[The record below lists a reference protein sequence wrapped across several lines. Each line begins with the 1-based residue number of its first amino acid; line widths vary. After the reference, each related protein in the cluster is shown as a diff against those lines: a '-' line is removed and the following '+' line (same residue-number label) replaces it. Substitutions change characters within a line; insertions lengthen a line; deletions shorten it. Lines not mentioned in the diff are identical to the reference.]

1 MKTFQ
6 SDCCLPLWWRCL
18 VMLTADKGNL
28 QIARYSRD
36 LKDKV
41 IPFFPGA
48 LRRKS
53 SLWQRRWKEFPR
65 LWFLLDFPLFTLL
78 QLLKTMLKQTQSMKE
93 DKANSVWLIKERPF
107 ISCVRQDARI
117 TDREIYHWDTF
128 SWTWNMIKSGSFC
141 ANQLTDS
148 FHFWKALV
156 MRVMQK
162 LSASFN
168 IHAKF
173 AHKLHLTFNYAALTF
188 PLSCKFFYSE
198 GEIRK
203 WKSELERCFFKILT
217 NRIWL

>member
-1 MKTFQ
+1 MF
-6 SDCCLPLWWRCL
+6 SD
-18 VMLTADKGNL
+18 VD
-28 QIARYSRD
+28 S
-36 LKDKV
+36 
-41 IPFFPGA
+41 
-48 LRRKS
+48 
-53 SLWQRRWKEFPR
+53 WQGESANCSIFPR
-65 LWFLLDFPLFTLL
+65 FERLSDSFFSQCFEEEILSLAEKVEGIPETLVSPGFPAFYKIL
-78 QLLKTMLKQTQSMKE
+78 QLLKTVLKQTQSMKE

-117 TDREIYHWDTF
+117 TDREIYQWDTLF
-128 SWTWNMIKSGSFC
+128 SWTWNMVKSGSFC